1 MTILGEDVKSV
12 NEFLYCKLSL
22 CVVTLML
29 AACGGGESGT
39 ENSTTPVVKT
49 YAEPTQD
56 VADVNTLGYF
66 DYDASSNRRVIRN
79 DLTGNFEAMLQFG
92 QSHVV
97 DPNGN
102 ESKKMP
108 RLTMEKEAL
117 LLVTPT
123 DSMGKIDGL
132 SADIYMNNQLLRT
145 VTFNDPTQIPQ
156 SDQTNTDER
165 ARVQY
170 SKRAWSAR
178 LNWDE
183 IRPGLRIQ
191 LKDSLGRQG
200 QITEDKIDFASPGEL
215 VLNNIRIGMLT
226 APPVS
231 NGHYMLNDPVRAG
244 SDYFQTIPAAE
255 MTVAKY
261 DDIQLDR
268 VMIADGTIYDTA
280 SASQGGVYEG
290 DMRETWVSR
299 HLA

>member
-29 AACGGGESGT
+29 AACGGGDGDSAEAAPEVIES
-39 ENSTTPVVKT
+39 
-49 YAEPTQD
+49 
-56 VADVNTLGYF
+56 TLGYF
-66 DYDASSNRRVIRN
+66 DYDANSKTRVIRN
-79 DLTGNFEAMLQFG
+79 DLTGSFEAMLQFG

-226 APPVS
+226 APPC
-231 NGHYMLNDPVRAG
+231 
-244 SDYFQTIPAAE
+244 FQWSLYAE
-255 MTVAKY
+255 
-261 DDIQLDR
+261 
-268 VMIADGTIYDTA
+268 
-280 SASQGGVYEG
+280 
-290 DMRETWVSR
+290 
-299 HLA
+299 

>member
-66 DYDASSNRRVIRN
+66 DYDANSNRRVIRN

-117 LLVTPT
+117 LLVTP
-123 DSMGKIDGL
+123 SQAMGTIERL
-132 SADIYMNNQLLRT
+132 SADIYMNNQWLRT
-145 VTFNDPTQIPQ
+145 IELADPTHIPQ
-156 SDQTNTDER
+156 SDQTNTDDR
-165 ARVQY
+165 PRVQY

-191 LKDSLGRQG
+191 LKDSHGRQG
-200 QITEDKIDFASPGEL
+200 
-215 VLNNIRIGMLT
+215 
-226 APPVS
+226 
-231 NGHYMLNDPVRAG
+231 
-244 SDYFQTIPAAE
+244 
-255 MTVAKY
+255 
-261 DDIQLDR
+261 
-268 VMIADGTIYDTA
+268 
-280 SASQGGVYEG
+280 
-290 DMRETWVSR
+290 
-299 HLA
+299 